1 MKSIM
6 YHYIRNKNFSFPY
19 YNILKK
25 KDFVQQIKKFSKIGF
40 ISSYRELFINSNKFL
55 PTFDDGLKDH
65 VYSAEILKRYD
76 GIGIFFIPTAPLKN
90 NTILEKYTQTS
101 TNNKITLKS
110 LGNNTNFFFDLE
122 ISLAGNTGSGGLY
135 NWEVRMVDPANPA
148 NVLVLM
154 DSASATYPQIQAEQF
169 EGGTPPNPWGYGWK
183 SETTPSSIDIKT
195 NFFDAFGVTE
205 AEVITTV
212 STNNFND
219 EYANVGAWLRV
230 RSE

>member
-1 MKSIM
+1 MANAKISDAAFVPTTDITTIDGLAG
-6 YHYIRNKNFSFPY
+6 YSGAANAKISGTALIASLEEKLKFPVDY
-19 YNILKK
+19 MVCLNYPMPN
-25 KDFVQQIKKFSKIGF
+25 IGF
-40 ISSYRELFINSNKFL
+40 ITGDWTQPATSWK
-55 PTFDDGLKDH
+55 
-65 VYSAEILKRYD
+65 
-76 GIGIFFIPTAPLKN
+76 KN

-122 ISLAGNTGSGGLY
+122 ISLAGNTGNGGLY

-154 DSASATYPQIQAEQF
+154 DSASATYPQIQNEPF
-169 EGGTPPNPWGYGWK
+169 EAAGNPWGYGWK
-183 SETTPSSIDIKT
+183 SETTPSSINIKT

-230 RSE
+230 RSQ